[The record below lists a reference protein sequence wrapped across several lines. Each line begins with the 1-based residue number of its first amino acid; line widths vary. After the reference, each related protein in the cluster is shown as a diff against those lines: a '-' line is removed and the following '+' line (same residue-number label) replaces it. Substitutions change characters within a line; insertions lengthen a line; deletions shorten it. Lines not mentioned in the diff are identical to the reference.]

1 MENNTIQAVLATD
14 EMIGSASAGRTVG
27 NKKQY
32 STKELLELG
41 KQKNHIEIAK
51 QCELNPIN

>member
-51 QCELNPIN
+51 QLRIKSN

>member
-32 STKELLELG
+32 STKELLKLG

-51 QCELNPIN
+51 QLRIKSN